1 MQVFHAF
8 SFTSHQ
14 EGYKILFIV
23 SKNFYHCILT
33 MFSHVSSS
41 LTLGLGLTLGL
52 LMLCVV
58 IQSPFHVFL
67 YGIT

>member
-8 SFTSHQ
+8 SFTSRQ
-14 EGYKILFIV
+14 EGYIILFIV
-23 SKNFYHCILT
+23 SKNLYHCILT

-41 LTLGLGLTLGL
+41 LTLGL

-67 YGIT
+67 HGIT